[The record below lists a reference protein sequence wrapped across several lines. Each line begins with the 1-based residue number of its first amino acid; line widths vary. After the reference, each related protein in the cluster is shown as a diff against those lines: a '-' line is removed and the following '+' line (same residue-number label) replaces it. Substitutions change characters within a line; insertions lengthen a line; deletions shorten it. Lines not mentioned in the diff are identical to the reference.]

1 MDFAHIGDPR
11 GWSSARRR
19 WDRATR
25 IFILVAGLLSI
36 AAFFGGYNWQSKKS
50 KLRTTTSTE
59 RASADTPARTEAL
72 DHIDD
77 AIRAK
82 HEKRTS
88 GALAALDRARK
99 TDPSVPGVDVAFAE
113 LALNEKQFIEM
124 RAAAEAAKRKND
136 HAAGASVLLGMDKW
150 INRGASDR
158 EMSSAA
164 DAASAYF
171 TEAIE
176 VDYFYAPAWF
186 FWGDVMRYAG
196 REDEGRECALAA
208 LHRFHPW
215 ESSDVIAAKIVFASA
230 EAGNS
235 VFAGLGIDEGS
246 PWIQAVGDIVNARDL
261 EEARSCKSFTPF
273 VARQALFCLTADPFA
288 LGAKAVPKV
297 LRQP

>member
-50 KLRTTTSTE
+50 KLRTTTSAQ
-59 RASADTPARTEAL
+59 RASADTPARAEAL
-72 DHIDD
+72 AQIDE

-82 HEKRTS
+82 YEKRAS

-124 RAAAEAAKRKND
+124 RAAAEAAKRKGD
-136 HAAGASVLLGMDKW
+136 YAAGASVLLGMDKW

-196 REDEGRECALAA
+196 REDEGRERALAA
-208 LHRFHPW
+208 LHRFNPW

-230 EAGNS
+230 EVGNS

-246 PWIQAVGDIVNARDL
+246 PWIQAVGDLVNARDL
-261 EEARSCKSFTPF
+261 EEARSFKSFTPF

-288 LGAKAVPKV
+288 LGAKAAPKV